1 MTLSHALAAVACWQL
16 SPALLDPWLLPHN
29 VQVGFLGS
37 GDQTQQLGSQ
47 IPMPLGWSQLYLRQ
61 NNYTVSGQTRS
72 NLLPESFMPK
82 TKHQRI
88 PDEKKIVSVA
98 QSPVSLQNHH
108 NFTAATKNAQGT
120 FFSTSL
126 DPASF
131 GRWFRRLFCSFRC
144 RTFFG
149 TCLEPSKE
157 VLVQGVEGR
166 IKRDDL
172 EKPTCSTDSALAE
185 TIQIPAWCHLSQ
197 ALVPQHVQG
206 NRAHTNSSQT
216 TTHRLLHIHQY
227 TSGIYARGKHCSPS
241 KNSTWRSIQPSF
253 LRLLLQLCHRQ
264 RIELALWRRVTTS
277 RDTRWI
283 SWCATCF
290 SALPH
295 RWHQLVHRVLEAWS
309 TFFISKIP
317 KICST
322 ISQRGWPKI
331 KFMKQFMFR
340 FRCTFAYASS
350 EKATNGMIDPNC
362 NTMRSQKRRWT
373 VWAADTFD
381 TKSAHGSSW
390 FSPILPSQTSSS
402 NPSKPMR
409 VNVCI

>member
-1 MTLSHALAAVACWQL
+1 MTLSPALAAVACWQL

-47 IPMPLGWSQLYLRQ
+47 TPMPLGWSQLYLRQ
-61 NNYTVSGQTRS
+61 NQLWVAKQDPIYSLSLSCQKPNIK
-72 NLLPESFMPK
+72 ES
-82 TKHQRI
+82 R
-88 PDEKKIVSVA
+88 KKKSYL
-98 QSPVSLQNHH
+98 SHNHLFLLQNDN
-108 NFTAATKNAQGT
+108 NFTAATKNPQET
-120 FFSTSL
+120 CFSTCFGR
-126 DPASF
+126 ASF
-131 GRWFRRLFCSFRC
+131 GRWFRRLCCSFRC

-157 VLVQGVEGR
+157 VLVQGVEKG
-166 IKRDDL
+166 IKRADL
-172 EKPTCSTDSALAE
+172 EKPTRSTDSALAE
-185 TIQIPAWCHLSQ
+185 TIRIPAWCHLSQ

-227 TSGIYARGKHCSPS
+227 TSGIYACGKHCSPS

-277 RDTRWI
+277 KDTRWI

-331 KFMKQFMFR
+331 KFMKQLMFR
-340 FRCTFAYASS
+340 F
-350 EKATNGMIDPNC
+350 I
-362 NTMRSQKRRWT
+362 
-373 VWAADTFD
+373 
-381 TKSAHGSSW
+381 
-390 FSPILPSQTSSS
+390 
-402 NPSKPMR
+402 
-409 VNVCI
+409 

>member
-61 NNYTVSGQTRS
+61 NQLWVAKQDPIYSLSFSCQKPNIKESRTKKNRICRTITCFSSLFITT
-72 NLLPESFMPK
+72 LLPQQK
-82 TKHQRI
+82 THKKHVFPPVLAVPRLAGGSG
-88 PDEKKIVSVA
+88 DSAAALGAGRFLAHALSLARRSWCKELKK
-98 QSPVSLQNHH
+98 
-108 NFTAATKNAQGT
+108 G
-120 FFSTSL
+120 
-126 DPASF
+126 
-131 GRWFRRLFCSFRC
+131 
-144 RTFFG
+144 
-149 TCLEPSKE
+149 
-157 VLVQGVEGR
+157 
-166 IKRDDL
+166 IKRADL
-172 EKPTCSTDSALAE
+172 EKPTRSTDSALAE
-185 TIQIPAWCHLSQ
+185 TIRIPAWCHLSQ

-277 RDTRWI
+277 KDTRWI

-331 KFMKQFMFR
+331 KFMKQLMFR
-340 FRCTFAYASS
+340 FT
-350 EKATNGMIDPNC
+350 
-362 NTMRSQKRRWT
+362 
-373 VWAADTFD
+373 
-381 TKSAHGSSW
+381 
-390 FSPILPSQTSSS
+390 
-402 NPSKPMR
+402 
-409 VNVCI
+409 